1 MKNWGIRS
9 RVLLLVLL
17 PAIAIAAALSGYTIY
32 ILFGDLDRDL
42 HSFGRGIG
50 RQLAS
55 IAEFSTYSG
64 DRQALR
70 RIAVAALDETN
81 VTNVEFYDIAGDPLA
96 ASGALPRPLEHLPPT
111 DRAELISSDIDHLVF
126 SAPIL
131 RHLEEIDDPFLLDS
145 PSNKTP
151 LSPPLLGWVS
161 LEISKK
167 ALDARKHEVTTFI
180 LSAFSLSVVLA
191 VLIASWLARQLVSPI
206 ERLQH
211 AVSRIRSG
219 DLSPTVPTDSGGEVQ
234 ALEEGFNAMATA
246 LRESHS
252 TMETRIRIATAELA
266 EKKEDAERANVAK
279 SRFLAAASHDLR
291 QPMHALSLFVSD
303 LIKTAD
309 TPQTTRLAE
318 RIHASL
324 TAMSELLSTLLDI
337 SRLDVAGI
345 KPEPRPLPLTAM
357 FSRLEQSFARAAADK
372 GLWLKV
378 RPAQI
383 WIYSDPALL
392 ERLISNLI
400 ANAIQYTDHG
410 GILIA
415 ARLRHN
421 RVLIEIR
428 DSGLGIPK
436 EYQEAIFE
444 EFFQVANP
452 ERESRKGLG
461 LGLAIVSRLA
471 RALQTT
477 IKVRSCPGHGTT
489 FTIDVLR
496 SDSRLA
502 AAPPA
507 SLPGSS
513 GPLVALLDEHNE
525 LPQVATWINAWGYR
539 CQRVTSLDA
548 ARIACANGAVAVI
561 ADEIEKLQQIL
572 GQNGLNTPAILLGN
586 ASPKEHALWHHLPLP
601 PKPAKLRALLQQLAG
616 PATV

>member
-1 MKNWGIRS
+1 MKSWSIRN

-17 PAIAIAAALSGYTIY
+17 PAIAIAAALSGYAIY
-32 ILFGDLDRDL
+32 ILFGDLNRDL

-55 IAEFSTYSG
+55 IAEFSAYSG

-81 VTNVEFYDIAGDPLA
+81 VTNVEFYDTAGNPLA
-96 ASGALPRPLEHLPPT
+96 ASGALPRRLEHLPPS
-111 DRAELISSDIDHLVF
+111 DRADLMSSDVDHIVF
-126 SAPIL
+126 TAPIL

-145 PSNKTP
+145 PSSANTP
-151 LSPPLLGWVS
+151 PSPLLGWVS

-167 ALDARKHEVTTFI
+167 ALDARKHEVTTFV
-180 LSAFSLSVVLA
+180 LGAFSLSVILA
-191 VLIASWLARQLVSPI
+191 VFIASWLARQLVSPI
-206 ERLQH
+206 ERLQQ
-211 AVSRIRSG
+211 AVSKIRSG
-219 DLSPTVPTDSGGEVQ
+219 DLSPVIPTDSGGEVQ

-252 TMETRIRIATAELA
+252 MMETRIRSATAELA
-266 EKKEDAERANVAK
+266 EKKEDAERANIAK

-303 LIKTAD
+303 LVKTAD
-309 TPQTTRLAE
+309 TPQTSRLAE
-318 RIHASL
+318 RIQASL

-345 KPEPRPLPLTAM
+345 NPKPRPLPLPAL
-357 FSRLEQSFARAAADK
+357 FSRLEQAFSRAAADK

-378 RPAQI
+378 RPAQV

-421 RVLIEIR
+421 RILIEVR

-444 EFFQVANP
+444 EFFQVANL

-477 IKVRSCPGHGTT
+477 IKLRSCPGHGTT

-502 AAPPA
+502 ATATAKPPT
-507 SLPGSS
+507 SS
-513 GPLVALLDEHNE
+513 GPLVALLDEDNT
-525 LPQVATWINAWGYR
+525 LGQIATWINAWGYR
-539 CQRVTSLDA
+539 CQRLNSAEA
-548 ARIACANGAVAVI
+548 AQAACSNGAVLVI
-561 ADEIEKLQQIL
+561 ADEIEKLQKIL
-572 GQNGLNTPAILLGN
+572 GSSEANIPAILLGN
-586 ASPKEHALWHHLPLP
+586 ELPPENALCHHLPHP
-601 PKPAKLRALLQQLAG
+601 PKPAKLRALLQQLVG
-616 PATV
+616 SATA

>member
-17 PAIAIAAALSGYTIY
+17 PAIAIAAALSGYAIY
-32 ILFGDLDRDL
+32 TLFGDLERDL

-81 VTNVEFYDIAGDPLA
+81 VTNVEFYDLTGDPLA
-96 ASGALPRPLEHLPPT
+96 ASGALPHRLDRLPAADHAELLSVDAEHL
-111 DRAELISSDIDHLVF
+111 IF

-131 RHLEEIDDPFLLDS
+131 RHLEEIDDPFLLD
-145 PSNKTP
+145 TP
-151 LSPPLLGWVS
+151 TQRDGSSPPLLGWVL
-161 LEISKK
+161 LEISSKS
-167 ALDARKHEVTTFI
+167 LDARKSEVTTFV
-180 LSAFSLSVVLA
+180 LSAFIFSVILIS
-191 VLIASWLARQLVSPI
+191 LIASWLARQVVSPI

-211 AVSRIRSG
+211 AVNRIRSG
-219 DLSPTVPTDSGGEVQ
+219 DLSQSVPTNSSGEFQ

-252 TMETRIRIATAELA
+252 TMEARIRSATAELA

-303 LIKTAD
+303 LLKTAES
-309 TPQTTRLAE
+309 PQTSRLAE
-318 RIHASL
+318 RINASL
-324 TAMSELLSTLLDI
+324 MAMSELLSALLDI

-345 KPEPRPLPLTAM
+345 RPEPRPIPLAALLARIEQA
-357 FSRLEQSFARAAADK
+357 FSRAAADK

-378 RPAQI
+378 HSAHV
-383 WIYSDPALL
+383 WVYSDPALL
-392 ERLISNLI
+392 ERLLSNLV
-400 ANAIQYTDHG
+400 ANSIQYTDHG

-415 ARLRHN
+415 ARMRSN
-421 RVLIEIR
+421 RVLIQIR

-461 LGLAIVSRLA
+461 LGLAIVSRLG
-471 RALQTT
+471 RALQAN
-477 IKVRSCPGHGTT
+477 IQLRSAPGRGTT
-489 FTIDVLR
+489 FSLDVLR
-496 SDSRLA
+496 SETRIS
-502 AAPPA
+502 AAPAP
-507 SLPGSS
+507 SPSS
-513 GPLVALLDEHNE
+513 GPIVALLDESNS
-525 LPQVATWINAWGYR
+525 QAQIATWINAWGYR
-539 CQRVTSLDA
+539 CQRINTIEA
-548 ARIACANGAVAVI
+548 ARTACTNGAVIVI
-561 ADEIEKLQQIL
+561 ANDTEKLQSIL
-572 GQNGLNTPAILLGN
+572 TGLSTPAILLGQ
-586 ASPKEHALWHHLPLP
+586 APSAERSLWHQLPQP

-616 PATV
+616 PATA

>member
-17 PAIAIAAALSGYTIY
+17 PTIAIAAALSGYSIY
-32 ILFGDLDRDL
+32 TLFGDLERDL
-42 HSFGRGIG
+42 HSFGRSIG

-81 VTNVEFYDIAGDPLA
+81 VTNVEFYDLVGDPLA
-96 ASGALPRPLEHLPPT
+96 ASGALPRRLDRLPAS
-111 DRAELISSDIDHLVF
+111 DHAELISIDVDHLIF

-131 RHLEEIDDPFLLDS
+131 RHLEEIDDPFLLDIPNHK
-145 PSNKTP
+145 PSAST
-151 LSPPLLGWVS
+151 PLLGWVL
-161 LEISKK
+161 LEISTKS
-167 ALDARKHEVTTFI
+167 LDARKSEVTSFV
-180 LSAFSLSVVLA
+180 LSAFGLSVILA
-191 VLIASWLARQLVSPI
+191 ALIASWLARQVVTPI

-211 AVSRIRSG
+211 AVNRIRSG
-219 DLSPTVPTDSGGEVQ
+219 DLSQSVPTDSGGEFQ

-252 TMETRIRIATAELA
+252 TMEARIHTATAELA
-266 EKKEDAERANVAK
+266 EKKEEAERSNVAK

-303 LIKTAD
+303 LLKTAD
-309 TPQTTRLAE
+309 TPQTSRLAE
-318 RIHASL
+318 RINVSL

-345 KPEPRPLPLTAM
+345 KPEPRPIPLPAL
-357 FSRLEQSFARAAADK
+357 FNRLEQAFSRAAADK
-372 GLWLKV
+372 GLWLKI
-378 RPAQI
+378 RPAHV
-383 WIYSDPALL
+383 WIYSDSALL
-392 ERLISNLI
+392 ERLLSNLI

-415 ARLRHN
+415 ARVRSN
-421 RVLIEIR
+421 RVLVQIR

-461 LGLAIVSRLA
+461 LGLAIVSRLG
-471 RALQTT
+471 RALQTN
-477 IKVRSCPGHGTT
+477 IQLRSCPGHGTT
-489 FTIDVLR
+489 FSLDILR
-496 SDSRLA
+496 SETRIVTAPA
-502 AAPPA
+502 ANINV
-507 SLPGSS
+507 S
-513 GPLVALLDEHNE
+513 GPLVVLLDENNN
-525 LPQVATWINAWGYR
+525 QAQIATWINAWGYR
-539 CQRVTSLDA
+539 CQRITSLPA
-548 ARIACANGAVAVI
+548 ARMACSSGAVVVI
-561 ADEIEKLQQIL
+561 ADHADKLEIII
-572 GQNGLNTPAILLGN
+572 GGLSTPAILLGPAGSN
-586 ASPKEHALWHHLPLP
+586 DSNLWHQLPLP

-616 PATV
+616 PATA